1 LDETSKGSEAK
12 ACGDFLVRNR
22 SVTMARRW
30 FIAGVSRSFT
40 EHAAGV
46 SVRPEG
52 RHQQSG
58 KKPGEYR

>member
-1 LDETSKGSEAK
+1 MDETSKGSKAK
-12 ACGDFLVRNR
+12 AYRDFLVRKR
-22 SVTMARRW
+22 SVRMARRW

-58 KKPGEYR
+58 KKPGEHR